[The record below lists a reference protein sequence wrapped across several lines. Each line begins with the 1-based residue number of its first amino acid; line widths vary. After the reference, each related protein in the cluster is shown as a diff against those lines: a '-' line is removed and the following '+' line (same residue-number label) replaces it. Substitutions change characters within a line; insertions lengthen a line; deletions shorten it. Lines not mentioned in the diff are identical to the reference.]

1 MKFHPKF
8 SKNANLIIISLG
20 QMDAMEQQLEPTNN
34 IWLVLEALYPTKPNT
49 PIWTETPTSIVPTDP
64 NGIPE
69 QKSPELSLTTDA
81 MKIN

>member
-1 MKFHPKF
+1 MKFHPKL

-34 IWLVLEALYPTKPNT
+34 IWLMLEALYPMRPNT
-49 PIWTETPTSIVPTDP
+49 PTWTETPISIVLTNP
-64 NGIPE
+64 NGILE
-69 QKSPELSLTTDA
+69 QKSPEQLLTTDV